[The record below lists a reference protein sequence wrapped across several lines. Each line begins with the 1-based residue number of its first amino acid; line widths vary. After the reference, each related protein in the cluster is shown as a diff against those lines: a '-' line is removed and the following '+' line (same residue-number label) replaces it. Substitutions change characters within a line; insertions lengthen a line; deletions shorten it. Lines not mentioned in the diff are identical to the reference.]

1 MYSLMIMK
9 LKKIKREILKASFLI
24 KITIQLMLHDMV
36 VKPTL
41 SKVKLE
47 QARTVLDMKIRRYP
61 YVHVHNR

>member
-1 MYSLMIMK
+1 MK
-9 LKKIKREILKASFLI
+9 LKKIKKEILKVSFLI
-24 KITIQLMLHDMV
+24 EITIQLMLHDMV

-47 QARTVLDMKIRRYP
+47 QVRTVLDMKIRRYP